1 MKSGAKSNSGAE
13 LSNSTPAGIRAGSG
27 YRMRSSDERQ
37 RIPMTGRRLG
47 GDKLEIRLGALQ
59 IVVWLGLALGAIFGS
74 YGLGFVSGR
83 SVGFDNARSASGV
96 EVAKLAISDVLPE
109 SSNQN
114 ISGIYDKLN
123 APAILEQGSTAVK
136 RAKGAADTRGVRR
149 DGELAA
155 ASAQEIQQ
163 ETIPEVESI
172 FSNSESVDEL
182 SATTPRN
189 VRLLGGEEEPVED
202 LPSQPKARTNDRS
215 VGALLDERIANGQE
229 QEGNQK
235 VLGTAANGTLV
246 NGSITQLANED
257 NTPAKVAVANKVQK
271 QAESALKIAVK
282 KRLPEGYFAQVAAPK
297 QLPQAEQIAKKL
309 QKSGFPVVI
318 ESTTVKGENFY
329 RVVVGPEDNKIQAQR
344 LIAQLKGEKYLV
356 SSPFIIR
363 RTSTP

>member
-1 MKSGAKSNSGAE
+1 MNSGAKSNSGAE

-83 SVGFDNARSASGV
+83 AVGFDNARSASGV
-96 EVAKLAISDVLPE
+96 EVAKLTISDVLPE

-123 APAILEQGSTAVK
+123 APAILEQGSTSS
-136 RAKGAADTRGVRR
+136 KGANGAAESRLAKEER
-149 DGELAA
+149 DLT
-155 ASAQEIQQ
+155 ASRVKEIQQ
-163 ETIPEVESI
+163 ETIPEIEDV
-172 FSNSESVDEL
+172 FSNAESVEQL
-182 SATTPRN
+182 EATTPRN
-189 VRLLGGEEEPVED
+189 VRLLGGEQEQAVEI
-202 LPSQPKARTNDRS
+202 PSQPKARAYERS
-215 VGALLDERIANGQE
+215 GTVGTLLDERLAKDEE
-229 QEGNQK
+229 QEGGQK
-235 VLGTAANGTLV
+235 LLGNVTSGVITKIVKGDEELQEKVNVAA
-246 NGSITQLANED
+246 LA
-257 NTPAKVAVANKVQK
+257 KIQK
-271 QAESALKIAVK
+271 QPEPALKIAVK
-282 KRLPEGYFAQVAAPK
+282 KRLPNGYFAQVAAPK
-297 QLPQAEQIAKKL
+297 QLTQAEQIAKKL

>member
-27 YRMRSSDERQ
+27 YRMRTSDERQ

-136 RAKGAADTRGVRR
+136 RSKGAADTRGARGE
-149 DGELAA
+149 GELAA

-172 FSNSESVDEL
+172 FSNSELVDEL

-189 VRLLGGEEEPVED
+189 VRLLGGEEEPLED
-202 LPSQPKARTNDRS
+202 IPSQPKARANDRS
-215 VGALLDERIANGQE
+215 VGALLDERIANNGQE
-229 QEGNQK
+229 QEVNQK
-235 VLGTAANGTLV
+235 VLGTVANGTV
-246 NGSITQLANED
+246 TQLANED
-257 NTPAKVAVANKVQK
+257 NTSAKVAVANKVQK

>member
-1 MKSGAKSNSGAE
+1 MNSGAKSNSGAE

-109 SSNQN
+109 ISNQN

-136 RAKGAADTRGVRR
+136 RAKGAADTSGVRGK
-149 DGELAA
+149 GELAA

-172 FSNSESVDEL
+172 FSNSELVDEL

-189 VRLLGGEEEPVED
+189 VRLLGGEEEPLED
-202 LPSQPKARTNDRS
+202 LPSQPKARANDRS

-235 VLGTAANGTLV
+235 VLGTVANGTV
-246 NGSITQLANED
+246 TQLANED
-257 NTPAKVAVANKVQK
+257 NTSAKVAVANKVQK